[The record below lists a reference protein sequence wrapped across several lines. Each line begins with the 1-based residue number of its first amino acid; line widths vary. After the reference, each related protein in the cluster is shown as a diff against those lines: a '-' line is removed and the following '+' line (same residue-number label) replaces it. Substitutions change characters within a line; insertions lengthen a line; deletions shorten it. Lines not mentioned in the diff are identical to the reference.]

1 MLSELVKPF
10 SSEGFG
16 KNCSR
21 DFVIRITCVQYFVRI
36 ISKMKKILIIES
48 WMENTFNVLS
58 NIFEEEND
66 EVRSLLPYREVPRSS
81 ALSLLFKCKKKYSA
95 FIPKAMHS
103 MTKYDSD
110 LIFKEILNRKDPFV
124 HFDFI
129 PESDAIFKS
138 ITYEG
143 LKLFGSSNFTNMG
156 FDIFV
161 KALVKEETAL
171 CESFIYP
178 KCT

>member
-1 MLSELVKPF
+1 M
-10 SSEGFG
+10 
-16 KNCSR
+16 
-21 DFVIRITCVQYFVRI
+21 
-36 ISKMKKILIIES
+36 MKLDLCHLTEKCRGAARS
-48 WMENTFNVLS
+48 HCYS
-58 NIFEEEND
+58 N
-66 EVRSLLPYREVPRSS
+66 
-81 ALSLLFKCKKKYSA
+81 AKQKYSA

-129 PESDAIFKS
+129 PETDAIFIS
-138 ITYEG
+138 INFQG

-156 FDIFV
+156 FGTFV
-161 KALVKEETAL
+161 KALKEETAL

-178 KCT
+178 KYT

>member
-1 MLSELVKPF
+1 MQ
-10 SSEGFG
+10 
-16 KNCSR
+16 
-21 DFVIRITCVQYFVRI
+21 D
-36 ISKMKKILIIES
+36 
-48 WMENTFNVLS
+48 TFNVLS

-66 EVRSLLPYREVPRSS
+66 EVRSLLPYREVSRSKRDVI
-81 ALSLLFKCKKKYSA
+81 AYQMQKKYSA

-110 LIFKEILNRKDPFV
+110 LIFKEILNRKDPSV

-129 PESDAIFKS
+129 PETDAIFIS

-156 FDIFV
+156 FGTFV

>member
-1 MLSELVKPF
+1 M
-10 SSEGFG
+10 
-16 KNCSR
+16 R
-21 DFVIRITCVQYFVRI
+21 D
-36 ISKMKKILIIES
+36 
-48 WMENTFNVLS
+48 TFNVLS
-58 NIFEEEND
+58 NIFEEND
-66 EVRSLLPYREVPRSS
+66 EVRSLSPYRKLSRSKRVFL
-81 ALSLLFKCKKKYSA
+81 AIQMQKNSA

-103 MTKYDSD
+103 MTNYDSD

-129 PESDAIFKS
+129 PGTDAIFIS
-138 ITYEG
+138 ITFEG

-156 FDIFV
+156 FGTFV
-161 KALVKEETAL
+161 KALKEETAL

>member
-1 MLSELVKPF
+1 MFCQTFLK
-10 SSEGFG
+10 
-16 KNCSR
+16 K
-21 DFVIRITCVQYFVRI
+21 
-36 ISKMKKILIIES
+36 KMMKLDLCYLTEKYRGAARS
-48 WMENTFNVLS
+48 HCYS
-58 NIFEEEND
+58 N
-66 EVRSLLPYREVPRSS
+66 
-81 ALSLLFKCKKKYSA
+81 AKKYSA

-110 LIFKEILNRKDPFV
+110 LIFKEIVNRKDPFV

-156 FDIFV
+156 FDTFV